1 MIITTCHW
9 WRKITQFILSSH
21 FTQKCTNY
29 DCIIYNQMSWMIH
42 PQVGDA
48 GPLSHS
54 LSYEMVVHWS
64 ILNNSCFNFNI
75 LIYIYIYAPP
85 CLACLYKM
93 LIMKYWLSFDDHHNL
108 SLMEKNYTVYPTPS
122 SHSEV
127 HKLWLQHLKSDEFVT
142 SASRRWGA
150 SKA

>member
-1 MIITTCHW
+1 MQ
-9 WRKITQFILSSH
+9 RVSDGEKL
-21 FTQKCTNY
+21 
-29 DCIIYNQMSWMIH
+29 
-42 PQVGDA
+42 
-48 GPLSHS
+48 HS
-54 LSYEMVVHWS
+54 LSYPVISHRNAHTMIASFIIRWVGWYIRKSEMRGLSAIAYHMRWLFIDQYWTIHALTLTS
-64 ILNNSCFNFNI
+64 SY
-75 LIYIYIYAPP
+75 IYIYIYAPP